1 MSGIYEQRETS
12 SGQRALS
19 TMLSTLPVTPV
30 LDLQLVKAEQIPQC
44 LCFTELL
51 TGCHFLFLTW
61 LLDII
66 FQPSGDLLEKPL
78 CYFSERVHRGSLQ
91 SSLNFK
97 AFKATPYF

>member
-44 LCFTELL
+44 LCLTELL
-51 TGCHFLFLTW
+51 TGVSFFVLDLVVGHHFSTQW
-61 LLDII
+61 G
-66 FQPSGDLLEKPL
+66 P
-78 CYFSERVHRGSLQ
+78 
-91 SSLNFK
+91 
-97 AFKATPYF
+97 T